1 MQTIDPKGSFAK
13 NLILSLVLIGVTSLL
28 FPLVLKQIDDRKA
41 QDQQRFQDELSRQDT
56 VLDAQ
61 ANLIDTMAADFWQY
75 ELYATDLVISRD
87 PRHGDADWHQRAV
100 ENYYGKSG
108 QLLGTMRAEIS
119 TLLRLAPKSTY
130 DSFLAFYNDE
140 IQALDGCLL
149 ELLKQERLQ
158 ASTPVALLP
167 DDGIGTPTPA
177 SCSTA
182 TGKFKGATW
191 DTLADSIVRETFTND
206 LDQQFAA
213 LAEDFRLD
221 VGPEESPTP

>member
-1 MQTIDPKGSFAK
+1 MQTVDPKGSFAK

-41 QDQQRFQDELSRQDT
+41 LDQQRYQDELARQDT

-61 ANLIDTMAADFWQY
+61 ATLIDTMAADFWEY

-87 PRHGDADWHQRAV
+87 PLHGDAEWHQRAI
-100 ENYYGKSG
+100 ENYYLKSG
-108 QLLGTMRAEIS
+108 QQMGIMRAEIS

-130 DSFLAFYNDE
+130 DSFLTFYNDE

-149 ELLKQERLQ
+149 ELMKQERQ
-158 ASTPVALLP
+158 VASTPVTAP
-167 DDGIGTPTPA
+167 QVEYGGTPTPA
-177 SCSTA
+177 TCSAT
-182 TGKFKGATW
+182 TGKFRGATW
-191 DTLADSIVRETFTND
+191 DTLAESVVTEDFTNS

-221 VGPEESPTP
+221 VVPAPGTAP